1 MSLKTLGKLFIGIGL
16 LLLVFGLAM
25 DTSVSTGYGRVVNIG
40 LANDR
45 FILVVIGGVVFIGGV
60 VLFAVFK
67 AKQTKEDEATE
78 QAEADRKREER
89 NAQVLETSRGI
100 SAKFAKDNLVWRLA
114 HGLGIGFTV
123 TTLADLIHPPLVLIV
138 LTYLISVGLTCRAIK
153 YSSAI
158 SQGWLLASLAILYVT
173 VHSVIVVG
181 QITLM
186 IVLLPASAICLFVSR
201 RFAKKTE

>member
-45 FILVVIGGVVFIGGV
+45 FILVVSGGVLFIGGV
-60 VLFAVFK
+60 ALFAVFK

-89 NAQVLETSRGI
+89 KAQVLETSKGI

-158 SQGWLLASLAILYVT
+158 SQGWLLASLAILCVT
-173 VHSVIVVG
+173 VHTFFIG
-181 QITLM
+181 KITLM
-186 IVLLPASAICLFVSR
+186 IVLLPASAMCLFVSR

>member
-1 MSLKTLGKLFIGIGL
+1 M
-16 LLLVFGLAM
+16 
-25 DTSVSTGYGRVVNIG
+25 VNIG

-45 FILVVIGGVVFIGGV
+45 FILVVSGGVLFIGGV
-60 VLFAVFK
+60 ALFAVFK

-89 NAQVLETSRGI
+89 KAQVLETSKGI

-158 SQGWLLASLAILYVT
+158 SQGWLLASLAILCVT
-173 VHSVIVVG
+173 VHTFFIG
-181 QITLM
+181 KITLM
-186 IVLLPASAICLFVSR
+186 IVLLPASAMCLFVSR

>member
-1 MSLKTLGKLFIGIGL
+1 MP
-16 LLLVFGLAM
+16 AAA
-25 DTSVSTGYGRVVNIG
+25 Y
-40 LANDR
+40 
-45 FILVVIGGVVFIGGV
+45 
-60 VLFAVFK
+60 FA
-67 AKQTKEDEATE
+67 AKQFAKRTATE
-78 QAEADRKREER
+78 QTTEGEFVGQSEGDRKRQER
-89 NAQVLETSRGI
+89 KAQVLETSKGI

-138 LTYLISVGLTCRAIK
+138 LTYLISVGLTFRAIK
-153 YSSAI
+153 YSSAV

-173 VHSVIVVG
+173 VHSLFVVG
-181 QITLM
+181 QISLM

>member
-45 FILVVIGGVVFIGGV
+45 FILVVSGGVLFIGGV
-60 VLFAVFK
+60 ALFAVFK

-89 NAQVLETSRGI
+89 KAQVLETSKGI

-158 SQGWLLASLAILYVT
+158 SQGWLLASLAILCVT
-173 VHSVIVVG
+173 VHTFFIG
-181 QITLM
+181 KITSM
-186 IVLLPASAICLFVSR
+186 IVLLPASAMCLFVSR